1 MKILLRYI
9 ILAFFAPSVFGQH
22 VDGNTFLPDMGVV
35 IQPAAKLGKVEQP
48 IIDETDLLKSNSMIN
63 KKESN
68 SVFAAKASDMIS
80 SIDRITN
87 QVSNIEKNYQSKIEQ
102 LEIENSSLR
111 NQIISLKQR
120 LNSEILNV
128 SSIEVE
134 LVKPEIEVS
143 LPLEMSSVD
152 NDIVEEV
159 DPQAEN
165 ISHKMKLKDFDEDI
179 YIQGVIHYNNEQ
191 FDECIEN
198 LRLLPFEKGESR
210 NATKGLFLLADSYE
224 KIGRY
229 KQALLCLE
237 KLTSF
242 NDPLY
247 SELVLFKKG
256 IIYRDIGMRDKA
268 QKVFQ
273 TLINFYPDS
282 EYKVFAE
289 QEIHN
294 I

>member
-1 MKILLRYI
+1 MIVKLLYI
-9 ILAFFAPSVFGQH
+9 ISAFLFSNVLGQH
-22 VDGNTFLPDMGVV
+22 VDGDTFLPDMGVV
-35 IQPAAKLGKVEQP
+35 IQPANKFGTVVQA
-48 IIDETDLLKSNSMIN
+48 IDEIHTVKSDNMLD
-63 KKESN
+63 KKEFN
-68 SVFAAKASDMIS
+68 SVFSAKSSDMLFA
-80 SIDRITN
+80 IDKIN
-87 QVSNIEKNYQSKIEQ
+87 SQDNIEKNYESKIKQ
-102 LEIENSSLR
+102 LEVENSNLR
-111 NQIISLKQR
+111 NQIISLKQK

-134 LVKPEIEVS
+134 SVKPDIELF
-143 LPLEMSSVD
+143 LPLEILSVD
-152 NDIVEEV
+152 HNIVEEV
-159 DPQAEN
+159 DPQGES
-165 ISHKMKLKDFDEDI
+165 ISHKIVLKDFDEKL
-179 YIQGVIHYNNEQ
+179 YTQGVIHYNNEQ
-191 FDECIEN
+191 FDECIED
-198 LRLLPFEKGESR
+198 LRVLPFEKGKSR

-242 NDPLY
+242 NDPAY

-273 TLINFYPDS
+273 TLVNFYPEG

-289 QEIHN
+289 QEMHN

>member
-1 MKILLRYI
+1 MKTLLLYI
-9 ILAFFAPSVFGQH
+9 ILAFFVPNTFSQY
-22 VDGNTFLPDMGVV
+22 VDGDTFLPDMGVV

-134 LVKPEIEVS
+134 LVKPEIELS

-152 NDIVEEV
+152 NGIVEEI

-165 ISHKMKLKDFDEDI
+165 ISHKLKLKDFDENI

-210 NATKGLFLLADSYE
+210 NVTKGLFLLADSYE

-273 TLINFYPDS
+273 TLVNFYPDS

>member
-1 MKILLRYI
+1 
-9 ILAFFAPSVFGQH
+9 
-22 VDGNTFLPDMGVV
+22 
-35 IQPAAKLGKVEQP
+35 
-48 IIDETDLLKSNSMIN
+48 
-63 KKESN
+63 
-68 SVFAAKASDMIS
+68 MIS

-87 QVSNIEKNYQSKIEQ
+87 QVSNIEKDYQSKIEQ
-102 LEIENSSLR
+102 LETENSNLR
-111 NQIISLKQR
+111 NQIISLKR
-120 LNSEILNV
+120 KLNSEILNV

-134 LVKPEIEVS
+134 SVKPETEVS
-143 LPLEMSSVD
+143 LPLEISSAD
-152 NDIVEEV
+152 HGIVKEV

-165 ISHKMKLKDFDEDI
+165 ISHKIKLKDFDEDN
-179 YIQGVIHYNNEQ
+179 YIKGVIHYNNER
-191 FDECIEN
+191 FDQCIEN
-198 LRLLPFEKGESR
+198 LGVLPFEKGEPR

-273 TLINFYPDS
+273 TLVNFYPDS
-282 EYKVFAE
+282 EYKAFAQ

>member
-1 MKILLRYI
+1 MKILLPYI
-9 ILAFFAPSVFGQH
+9 IFAFFVPNVYSQL
-22 VDGNTFLPDMGVV
+22 VDGDTFLPDMGVV
-35 IQPAAKLGKVEQP
+35 IQPAVKLGKNAQP
-48 IIDETDLLKSNSMIN
+48 IIDETDIVKSKSILN
-63 KKESN
+63 KNESN

-87 QVSNIEKNYQSKIEQ
+87 QVSNIEKDYQSKIEQ
-102 LEIENSSLR
+102 LEVENSNLR

-128 SSIEVE
+128 NSIEVE
-134 LVKPEIEVS
+134 SVKPEIEVS
-143 LPLEMSSVD
+143 LPLEISSVD
-152 NDIVEEV
+152 HGIVEEI
-159 DPQAEN
+159 DPQSEN
-165 ISHKMKLKDFDEDI
+165 ISHKIVLKDFDEDV
-179 YIQGVIHYNNEQ
+179 YIKGVIHYNNEQ

-198 LRLLPFEKGESR
+198 LGVLPFEKGESR

-242 NDPLY
+242 NDPVY

-273 TLINFYPDS
+273 TLVNFYPDS

>member
-1 MKILLRYI
+1 MKILLLYI
-9 ILAFFAPSVFGQH
+9 TLAFFVPNAFSQLVGG
-22 VDGNTFLPDMGVV
+22 DTFLPDMGVV
-35 IQPAAKLGKVEQP
+35 IQPAAKPGKVEQP
-48 IIDETDLLKSNSMIN
+48 IIDETDLLKSNSMLN

-80 SIDRITN
+80 SIDRITS
-87 QVSNIEKNYQSKIEQ
+87 QVNNIEKDYQSKIEQ
-102 LEIENSSLR
+102 LEVENSNLR

-128 SSIEVE
+128 NSTEVE
-134 LVKPEIEVS
+134 SVKPEIEVS
-143 LPLEMSSVD
+143 LPLEISSVD
-152 NDIVEEV
+152 HGIVEEI
-159 DPQAEN
+159 DPQSEN
-165 ISHKMKLKDFDEDI
+165 IVHKIVLKDFDEDI
-179 YIQGVIHYNNEQ
+179 YIKGVIHYNNEQ

-198 LRLLPFEKGESR
+198 LGVLPFEKGKSR

-273 TLINFYPDS
+273 TLVNFYPDS
-282 EYKVFAE
+282 KYKVFAE

>member
-1 MKILLRYI
+1 MKILLLYI
-9 ILAFFAPSVFGQH
+9 ILAFFVPNVSSQH
-22 VDGNTFLPDMGVV
+22 VDGDTFLPDMGVV
-35 IQPAAKLGKVEQP
+35 IQPAVKLGKVEQP
-48 IIDETDLLKSNSMIN
+48 IIDETDIVKSKSIMD
-63 KKESN
+63 KKELN
-68 SVFAAKASDMIS
+68 SISAIKASDMIS

-87 QVSNIEKNYQSKIEQ
+87 QVSNIEKDYQSKVEQ

-134 LVKPEIEVS
+134 SVKPEIEVS

-152 NDIVEEV
+152 HGIVEEV

-165 ISHKMKLKDFDEDI
+165 ISHKIKLKNFDEDI
-179 YIQGVIHYNNEQ
+179 YIKGVIHYNNEQ

-198 LRLLPFEKGESR
+198 LGVLPFEKGESR

-273 TLINFYPDS
+273 TLVNFYPDS
-282 EYKVFAE
+282 EYKAFAE

>member
-1 MKILLRYI
+1 MKALLLYI
-9 ILAFFAPSVFGQH
+9 ILAFFVPNTFSQH
-22 VDGNTFLPDMGVV
+22 VDGDTFLPDMGVV

-48 IIDETDLLKSNSMIN
+48 IIDETDLLKSNSMLN

-152 NDIVEEV
+152 NGIVEEI

-165 ISHKMKLKDFDEDI
+165 ISHKLKLKDFDENI

-273 TLINFYPDS
+273 TLVNFYPDS

>member
-1 MKILLRYI
+1 MKTLLLYI
-9 ILAFFAPSVFGQH
+9 ILAFFVPNTFSQH
-22 VDGNTFLPDMGVV
+22 VDGDTFLPDMGVV

-48 IIDETDLLKSNSMIN
+48 IIDETDLLKSNSVII

-152 NDIVEEV
+152 NGIVEEI

-165 ISHKMKLKDFDEDI
+165 ISHKLKLKDFDENI

-273 TLINFYPDS
+273 TLVNFYPDS

>member
-1 MKILLRYI
+1 MKTILLYI
-9 ILAFFAPSVFGQH
+9 TLAFLVQNVFGQH
-22 VDGNTFLPDMGVV
+22 VDGDTFLPDMGVV
-35 IQPAAKLGKVEQP
+35 IQPAAKPGKVEQS
-48 IIDETDLLKSNSMIN
+48 IIDETDLLKSNSMLN
-63 KKESN
+63 KKEHN
-68 SVFAAKASDMIS
+68 SLPTIKTSDMIS
-80 SIDRITN
+80 SIDRITD
-87 QVSNIEKNYQSKIEQ
+87 QVSNMEKNYQSKIGQ

-143 LPLEMSSVD
+143 LPLEISSVD
-152 NDIVEEV
+152 HGIVEEV

-165 ISHKMKLKDFDEDI
+165 ISHKIKLKDFDEDI
-179 YIQGVIHYNNEQ
+179 YIKGVIHYNNEQ

-198 LRLLPFEKGESR
+198 LGVLPFKKGESR
-210 NATKGLFLLADSYE
+210 NITKGLFMLADSYE

-242 NDPLY
+242 NDPAY
-247 SELVLFKKG
+247 SELVLFKRG

-273 TLINFYPDS
+273 TLVNFYPNS
-282 EYKVFAE
+282 EYKAFAE

>member
-1 MKILLRYI
+1 MKILLLYI
-9 ILAFFAPSVFGQH
+9 TLAFFVPNVFSQL
-22 VDGNTFLPDMGVV
+22 VDGDTFLPDMGVV
-35 IQPAAKLGKVEQP
+35 IKPADNFGTVEQP
-48 IIDETDLLKSNSMIN
+48 IIDETNDVKSNSIID
-63 KKESN
+63 KKEYN
-68 SVFAAKASDMIS
+68 SITTAKASDMIS
-80 SIDRITN
+80 SINRITS
-87 QVSNIEKNYQSKIEQ
+87 QVSNIENDYQSKIEQ
-102 LEIENSSLR
+102 LEVENSNLK

-120 LNSEILNV
+120 LNSEMLNV

-134 LVKPEIEVS
+134 SVKPEIEVS
-143 LPLEMSSVD
+143 LPLEISSADHGV
-152 NDIVEEV
+152 VEEV

-165 ISHKMKLKDFDEDI
+165 MSHKIKLKDFDEDI
-179 YIQGVIHYNNEQ
+179 YIKGVIHYNNEQ

-198 LRLLPFEKGESR
+198 LGVLPFEKGESR

-242 NDPLY
+242 NDPNY
-247 SELVLFKKG
+247 SELILFKKG
-256 IIYRDIGMRDKA
+256 VIYRDIGMRDKA

-273 TLINFYPDS
+273 TLVNFYPDS
-282 EYKVFAE
+282 EYKAFAE

>member
-1 MKILLRYI
+1 MKTLLLYI
-9 ILAFFAPSVFGQH
+9 ILVFFVPNTFSQH
-22 VDGNTFLPDMGVV
+22 VDGDTFLPDMGVV

-152 NDIVEEV
+152 NGIVEEI

-165 ISHKMKLKDFDEDI
+165 ISHKLKLKDFDENI

-273 TLINFYPDS
+273 TLVNFYPDS

>member
-1 MKILLRYI
+1 MKIISPYI
-9 ILAFFAPSVFGQH
+9 ILAFLVPNVFGQH
-22 VDGNTFLPDMGVV
+22 VDGDTFLPDMGVV
-35 IQPAAKLGKVEQP
+35 IQPAIKLGKLEQP
-48 IIDETDLLKSNSMIN
+48 IIDETHIVKSKSIID
-63 KKESN
+63 KKEHN
-68 SVFAAKASDMIS
+68 SISAAEASDMIS
-80 SIDRITN
+80 SIDRITS
-87 QVSNIEKNYQSKIEQ
+87 QVSNIEKDYQSKIEQ

-128 SSIEVE
+128 SSFEVE
-134 LVKPEIEVS
+134 SVKPEIEVS
-143 LPLEMSSVD
+143 LPLEISSFD
-152 NDIVEEV
+152 QGIVEEV

-165 ISHKMKLKDFDEDI
+165 IEHKIILKDFDEDI
-179 YIQGVIHYNNEQ
+179 YVKGVIHYNNEQ
-191 FDECIEN
+191 FDECIED
-198 LRLLPFEKGESR
+198 LGILPFEKGESR
-210 NATKGLFLLADSYE
+210 NAAKGLFLLADSYE

-242 NDPLY
+242 NDPNY

-256 IIYRDIGMRDKA
+256 VIYRDIGMRDKA

-273 TLINFYPDS
+273 TLVNFYPDS
-282 EYKVFAE
+282 KYKVFAE

>member
-1 MKILLRYI
+1 MKSLLRYI
-9 ILAFFAPSVFGQH
+9 ILAFFVPNAFSQH
-22 VDGNTFLPDMGVV
+22 VDGDTFLPDMGVV
-35 IQPAAKLGKVEQP
+35 IQPAAKPGKVEQP
-48 IIDETDLLKSNSMIN
+48 IIDETDLLKSNSMLN
-63 KKESN
+63 KKEHN
-68 SVFAAKASDMIS
+68 SLPTIKASDMIL
-80 SIDRITN
+80 SIDRITD
-87 QVSNIEKNYQSKIEQ
+87 QVSNMEKNYQSKIGQ

-143 LPLEMSSVD
+143 LPLEISSVD
-152 NDIVEEV
+152 HGIVEEV

-165 ISHKMKLKDFDEDI
+165 ISHKIKLKDFDEDI
-179 YIQGVIHYNNEQ
+179 YIKGVIHYNNEQ

-198 LRLLPFEKGESR
+198 LRLLPFEIGESR
-210 NATKGLFLLADSYE
+210 NASKGLFLLADSYE

-273 TLINFYPDS
+273 TLVNFYPDS
-282 EYKVFAE
+282 KYKVFAE

>member
-1 MKILLRYI
+1 MMIKLLHI
-9 ILAFFAPSVFGQH
+9 ILAFLASNILGQH
-22 VDGNTFLPDMGVV
+22 LDGDTFLPDMGVI
-35 IQPAAKLGKVEQP
+35 IQPADKFGKVVQT
-48 IIDETDLLKSNSMIN
+48 IDETYIVKSSDVLY
-63 KKESN
+63 KKEPK
-68 SVFAAKASDMIS
+68 SVPSAKASDMIS
-80 SIDRITN
+80 SIDKITSPVN
-87 QVSNIEKNYQSKIEQ
+87 MGGNYESKIEQ
-102 LEIENSSLR
+102 LEVENSNLR

-120 LNSEILNV
+120 LNSETLNV

-134 LVKPEIEVS
+134 SVKPDIEVS
-143 LPLEMSSVD
+143 LPSEILSVD
-152 NDIVEEV
+152 YDIVEEV

-165 ISHKMKLKDFDEDI
+165 ISHKIVLKYFDENL
-179 YIQGVIHYNNEQ
+179 YIKGVIHYNNEQ
-191 FDECIEN
+191 FDECIED
-198 LRLLPFEKGESR
+198 LVVLPFEKSKSR

-242 NDPLY
+242 NDPAF

-256 IIYRDIGMRDKA
+256 IIYRDIGMMDKA

-273 TLINFYPDS
+273 TLVNFYPES

>member
-1 MKILLRYI
+1 MKTLLLYI
-9 ILAFFAPSVFGQH
+9 ILAFFVPNTFSQH
-22 VDGNTFLPDMGVV
+22 VDGDTFLPDMGVV

-48 IIDETDLLKSNSMIN
+48 IIDEADLLKSNSMLN

-87 QVSNIEKNYQSKIEQ
+87 QVSNIEKNYQFKIEQ
-102 LEIENSSLR
+102 LEIENSILR

-152 NDIVEEV
+152 NGIVEEI

-165 ISHKMKLKDFDEDI
+165 ISHKLKLKDFDENI

-273 TLINFYPDS
+273 TLVNFYPDS

>member
-1 MKILLRYI
+1 MIIKLLYI
-9 ILAFFAPSVFGQH
+9 ILAFLIPNVFSQH
-22 VDGNTFLPDMGVV
+22 VDGDTFLPDMGVV
-35 IQPAAKLGKVEQP
+35 IQPADKFGKIAQP
-48 IIDETDLLKSNSMIN
+48 IDEIDLLKTNSMLN

-80 SIDRITN
+80 SNDRITSH
-87 QVSNIEKNYQSKIEQ
+87 VSNIEKDYQSKIDQ
-102 LEIENSSLR
+102 LEAENSNLR
-111 NQIISLKQR
+111 NQIISLNHR

-128 SSIEVE
+128 SSTEVE
-134 LVKPEIEVS
+134 SVKPEIEVS
-143 LPLEMSSVD
+143 LPLEISSAD
-152 NDIVEEV
+152 HGIVEEV

-165 ISHKMKLKDFDEDI
+165 IIHKIKLKDFDEDI
-179 YIQGVIHYNNEQ
+179 YIKGVIHYNNEQ

-198 LRLLPFEKGESR
+198 LGVLPFEKGESR

-237 KLTSF
+237 ELTSF

-273 TLINFYPDS
+273 TLVNFYPDS
-282 EYKVFAE
+282 EYKAFAE
-289 QEIHN
+289 QEMHN

>member
-1 MKILLRYI
+1 MKTLLLYI
-9 ILAFFAPSVFGQH
+9 IIAFFVPNTFSQH
-22 VDGNTFLPDMGVV
+22 VDGDTFLPDMGVV

-152 NDIVEEV
+152 NGIVEEI

-165 ISHKMKLKDFDEDI
+165 ISHKLKLKDFDENI

-273 TLINFYPDS
+273 TLVNFYPNS

>member
-1 MKILLRYI
+1 MIIKLLYI
-9 ILAFFAPSVFGQH
+9 ILAFLIPNVFSQH
-22 VDGNTFLPDMGVV
+22 VDGDTFLPDMGVV
-35 IQPAAKLGKVEQP
+35 IQPADKFGKIAQP
-48 IIDETDLLKSNSMIN
+48 IDETDLLKSNSLLN

-80 SIDRITN
+80 SIDRITSH
-87 QVSNIEKNYQSKIEQ
+87 VSNIEKDYQSKIEQ
-102 LEIENSSLR
+102 LEAENSNLR
-111 NQIISLKQR
+111 NQIISLNHR

-128 SSIEVE
+128 SSTEVE
-134 LVKPEIEVS
+134 SVKPEIELS
-143 LPLEMSSVD
+143 LPLEISSAD
-152 NDIVEEV
+152 HGIVEEV

-165 ISHKMKLKDFDEDI
+165 IIHKIKLKDFDKEN
-179 YIQGVIHYNNEQ
+179 YIKGVIHYNNEQ

-198 LRLLPFEKGESR
+198 LGVLPFEKGESR

-273 TLINFYPDS
+273 TLVNFYPDS
-282 EYKVFAE
+282 EYKAFAE

>member
-1 MKILLRYI
+1 MKTLLLYI
-9 ILAFFAPSVFGQH
+9 ILAFFVPNTFSQH
-22 VDGNTFLPDMGVV
+22 VDGDTFLPDMGVV

-152 NDIVEEV
+152 NGIVEEI

-165 ISHKMKLKDFDEDI
+165 ISHKLKLKDFDENI

-273 TLINFYPDS
+273 TLVNFYPDS
-282 EYKVFAE
+282 EYKAFAE
-289 QEIHN
+289 QEMHN

>member
-1 MKILLRYI
+1 MKSLLRYI
-9 ILAFFAPSVFGQH
+9 ILAFFVPNAFSQH
-22 VDGNTFLPDMGVV
+22 VDGDTFLPDMGVV
-35 IQPAAKLGKVEQP
+35 IQPPARLGKVEQP

-68 SVFAAKASDMIS
+68 SVFAAKASDMIL

-87 QVSNIEKNYQSKIEQ
+87 QVSNIEKNYQFKIEQ
-102 LEIENSSLR
+102 LEIENSILR

-152 NDIVEEV
+152 NGIVEEI

-165 ISHKMKLKDFDEDI
+165 ISHKLKLKDFDENI

-198 LRLLPFEKGESR
+198 LRLLPFEKGGSR

-273 TLINFYPDS
+273 TLVNFYPDGK
-282 EYKVFAE
+282 YKVLAE

>member
-1 MKILLRYI
+1 MIIKLLYI
-9 ILAFFAPSVFGQH
+9 ILAFLIPNVFSQH
-22 VDGNTFLPDMGVV
+22 VDGDTFLPDMGVV
-35 IQPAAKLGKVEQP
+35 IQPADKFGKIAQP
-48 IIDETDLLKSNSMIN
+48 IDETDLLKSNSMLN

-80 SIDRITN
+80 SIDRITS
-87 QVSNIEKNYQSKIEQ
+87 QVNNIEKDYQSKIEQ
-102 LEIENSSLR
+102 LEVENSNLR

-128 SSIEVE
+128 NSTEVE
-134 LVKPEIEVS
+134 SVKPEIEVS
-143 LPLEMSSVD
+143 LPLEISSVD
-152 NDIVEEV
+152 HGIVEEI
-159 DPQAEN
+159 DPQSEN
-165 ISHKMKLKDFDEDI
+165 ISHKIVLKDFDEDI
-179 YIQGVIHYNNEQ
+179 YIKGVIHYNNEQ

-198 LRLLPFEKGESR
+198 LGVLPFEKGKSR

-273 TLINFYPDS
+273 TLVNFYPDS
-282 EYKVFAE
+282 EYKAFAE

>member
-1 MKILLRYI
+1 MIIKLLYI
-9 ILAFFAPSVFGQH
+9 ILTFLVPNVFGQH
-22 VDGNTFLPDMGVV
+22 VDGDTFLPDMGVV
-35 IQPAAKLGKVEQP
+35 IQPADKFGKIAQP
-48 IIDETDLLKSNSMIN
+48 IDETELLKSNSMLN

-80 SIDRITN
+80 SIDRITSH
-87 QVSNIEKNYQSKIEQ
+87 VSNIEKDYQSKIEQ
-102 LEIENSSLR
+102 LEAENSNLR
-111 NQIISLKQR
+111 NQIISLNHR

-128 SSIEVE
+128 SSTEVE
-134 LVKPEIEVS
+134 SVKPEIELS
-143 LPLEMSSVD
+143 LPLEISSAD
-152 NDIVEEV
+152 HGIVEEV
-159 DPQAEN
+159 DPQEEN
-165 ISHKMKLKDFDEDI
+165 IIHKIKLKDFDEEI
-179 YIQGVIHYNNEQ
+179 YIKGVIHYNNEK

-198 LRLLPFEKGESR
+198 LGVLPFEKGESR

-237 KLTSF
+237 ELTSF

-273 TLINFYPDS
+273 TLVNFYPDS
-282 EYKVFAE
+282 EYKAFAE
-289 QEIHN
+289 QEMHN

>member
-1 MKILLRYI
+1 MIIKLLYI
-9 ILAFFAPSVFGQH
+9 ILAFFVSNVFSQH
-22 VDGNTFLPDMGVV
+22 ADEDTFLPDMGVI
-35 IQPAAKLGKVEQP
+35 IQPADKFSKLERPMEENNIV
-48 IIDETDLLKSNSMIN
+48 KSNSMID

-68 SVFAAKASDMIS
+68 SVFATKASDMIS
-80 SIDRITN
+80 SVDRITS
-87 QVSNIEKNYQSKIEQ
+87 QVSNIGKDYESKIEQ
-102 LEIENSSLR
+102 LEVENSNLR

-134 LVKPEIEVS
+134 SVKPEIELS
-143 LPLEMSSVD
+143 LPLEISSID
-152 NDIVEEV
+152 QDIVEEV

-165 ISHKMKLKDFDEDI
+165 ISHKIILKDFDEDI
-179 YIQGVIHYNNEQ
+179 YIKGVIHYNNEQ
-191 FDECIEN
+191 FDECIED
-198 LRLLPFEKGESR
+198 LGVLPFEKGESR
-210 NATKGLFLLADSYE
+210 NTAKGLFLLADSYE

-237 KLTSF
+237 KLISF
-242 NDPLY
+242 NDPTY

-273 TLINFYPDS
+273 TLVNFYPDS
-282 EYKVFAE
+282 QYKAFAV

>member
-1 MKILLRYI
+1 MIIKLLYI
-9 ILAFFAPSVFGQH
+9 ILAFLIPNVFSQH
-22 VDGNTFLPDMGVV
+22 VDGDTFLPDMGVV
-35 IQPAAKLGKVEQP
+35 IQPADKFGKIAQP
-48 IIDETDLLKSNSMIN
+48 IDETDLLKSNSLLN

-80 SIDRITN
+80 SIDRITS
-87 QVSNIEKNYQSKIEQ
+87 QVNNIEKDYQSKIEQ
-102 LEIENSSLR
+102 LEVENSNLR

-128 SSIEVE
+128 NSTEVE
-134 LVKPEIEVS
+134 SVKPEIEVS
-143 LPLEMSSVD
+143 LPLEISSVD
-152 NDIVEEV
+152 HGIVEEI
-159 DPQAEN
+159 DPQSEN
-165 ISHKMKLKDFDEDI
+165 IVHKIVLKDFDEDI
-179 YIQGVIHYNNEQ
+179 YIKGVIHYNNEQ

-198 LRLLPFEKGESR
+198 LGVLPFEKGKSR

-273 TLINFYPDS
+273 TLVNFYPDS
-282 EYKVFAE
+282 EYKAFAE

>member
-1 MKILLRYI
+1 MKTLLLYI
-9 ILAFFAPSVFGQH
+9 ILVFFVPNTFSQH
-22 VDGNTFLPDMGVV
+22 VDGDTFLPDMGVV

-152 NDIVEEV
+152 NGIVEEI
-159 DPQAEN
+159 DPQAEK
-165 ISHKMKLKDFDEDI
+165 ISHKLKLKDFD
-179 YIQGVIHYNNEQ
+179 
-191 FDECIEN
+191 
-198 LRLLPFEKGESR
+198 
-210 NATKGLFLLADSYE
+210 E

-242 NDPLY
+242 NDPIY

-273 TLINFYPDS
+273 TLVNFYPDS

>member
-1 MKILLRYI
+1 MIIKLLYI
-9 ILAFFAPSVFGQH
+9 ILTFLIPNVFGQN
-22 VDGNTFLPDMGVV
+22 VDGDTFLPDMGVV
-35 IQPAAKLGKVEQP
+35 IQPADKFGKIAQP
-48 IIDETDLLKSNSMIN
+48 IDDTDILKSKNMLN

-80 SIDRITN
+80 SIDRITS
-87 QVSNIEKNYQSKIEQ
+87 QVSTIEKDYQSKIEQ
-102 LEIENSSLR
+102 LEVENSNLR

-120 LNSEILNV
+120 INSEILNV
-128 SSIEVE
+128 NSIEVE
-134 LVKPEIEVS
+134 SVKPEIEVS
-143 LPLEMSSVD
+143 LPLEISSVD
-152 NDIVEEV
+152 HGIVEEI
-159 DPQAEN
+159 DPQSEN
-165 ISHKMKLKDFDEDI
+165 ISHKIVLKDFDEDI
-179 YIQGVIHYNNEQ
+179 YIKGVIHYNNEQ

-198 LRLLPFEKGESR
+198 LGALPFEKGESR

-237 KLTSF
+237 KLTLI
-242 NDPLY
+242 NDPAY

-273 TLINFYPDS
+273 TLVNFYPNS
-282 EYKVFAE
+282 EYKAFAE

>member
-1 MKILLRYI
+1 MMNKLLYI
-9 ILAFFAPSVFGQH
+9 ISAFFISNVFGQ
-22 VDGNTFLPDMGVV
+22 VVGENTFLPDMGVV
-35 IQPAAKLGKVEQP
+35 IQPANKFGKIAQP
-48 IIDETDLLKSNSMIN
+48 TDETEILKSYSMLN

-80 SIDRITN
+80 SIDRITS
-87 QVSNIEKNYQSKIEQ
+87 QVSKIEKDYQSKIEQ
-102 LEIENSSLR
+102 LEVENSNLR

-128 SSIEVE
+128 SSIKVE
-134 LVKPEIEVS
+134 SVIPEIEVS
-143 LPLEMSSVD
+143 LPLEILSVD
-152 NDIVEEV
+152 HGIVEEV
-159 DPQAEN
+159 DPQPEN
-165 ISHKMKLKDFDEDI
+165 ISHKIILKNFDEDI
-179 YIQGVIHYNNEQ
+179 YIKGVIHYNNEQ
-191 FDECIEN
+191 FNECVEN
-198 LRLLPFEKGESR
+198 LGVLPFEKGESR

-237 KLTSF
+237 KLASF
-242 NDPLY
+242 NDPVY

-273 TLINFYPDS
+273 TLVNFYPDS
-282 EYKVFAE
+282 DYKAFAE